1 MVKRLSLR
9 LLWLLCLALLPAAA
23 HAASLVEPQIGFSA
37 ERTLVVDGHT
47 YQGKIWAMPGKE
59 RHEQTIQGLRPIF
72 LLRADRP
79 LAEIVVASIKTIVQ
93 LEMPP
98 QLRLLDRGRLKQRP
112 VGRDTVNGIATTRYA
127 IDEVVPEGHAKGM
140 LWFSRD
146 DIPMRADGT
155 FIDPKG
161 KVTTV
166 RWELS
171 KVKIGPQPADLFEAP
186 QGYSKLPPEAVAPL
200 LGLKFKSAGPPK

>member
-1 MVKRLSLR
+1 MVKRWSF
-9 LLWLLCLALLPAAA
+9 LLCLALLPASAGAA
-23 HAASLVEPQIGFSA
+23 GLVEPQIGFTA
-37 ERTLVVDGHT
+37 ERTLVIDGHT

-59 RHEQTIQGLRPIF
+59 RHEQQIQGLKPVF

-79 LAEIVVASIKTIVQ
+79 LAEIVVASIKTVVQ

-98 QLRLLDRGRLKQRP
+98 QFRELDRGRLKKRP
-112 VGRDTVNGIATTRYA
+112 VGRDTVNGIATTKYA
-127 IDEVVPEGHAKGM
+127 VDEVVPEGHARGT

-155 FIDPKG
+155 FTDPKG
-161 KVTTV
+161 KVTTL

-171 KVKIGPQPADLFEAP
+171 NVKIGPQPADLFEPP
-186 QGYSKLPPEAVAPL
+186 QGFSKLPPEAVAPL
-200 LGLKFKSAGPPK
+200 LGLKFKAPRGAN